1 MQDIRACVFDAYGT
15 LFDFNSAVAQH
26 RARVGDVADRFSALW
41 RTKQLE
47 YTWLRSLMHR
57 HADFERVTQDA
68 LDYTLDTFGI
78 IDEKLRRDLIDAY
91 LQLDVYPDVRD
102 VLEKLRRAGMHTAIL
117 SNGSPMML
125 HAAVTSARIGSLIDE
140 VWSVEQ
146 AGVYKPEPRVY
157 QLAVDALRVRPDQI
171 AFQSSNAWDAVGAAR
186 AGLRAV
192 WINRFGHRPERLP
205 AQPEA
210 EIKSLSELPGLLGL

>member
-1 MQDIRACVFDAYGT
+1 LKDIRACIFDAYGT

-26 RARVGDVADRFSALW
+26 RERLGDVADRFSAMW

-57 HADFERVTQDA
+57 HADFGKVTQDA

-78 IDEKLRRDLIDAY
+78 ADDGLRRDLIGAY

-102 VLEKLRRAGMHTAIL
+102 ALAELKRAGMHTGIL

-125 HAAVTSARIGSLIDE
+125 QAAVASAEIDSLIDD

-146 AGVYKPEPRVY
+146 AGVYKPDPRVY
-157 QLAVDALRVRPDQI
+157 QIAVDALRVRPDQI
-171 AFQSSNAWDAVGAAR
+171 AFQSANAWDAVGAASV
-186 AGLRAV
+186 GLRAV
-192 WINRFGHRPERLP
+192 WVNRFGHRAERLP

-210 EIKSLSELPGLLGL
+210 EIKSLTELPGLLGL